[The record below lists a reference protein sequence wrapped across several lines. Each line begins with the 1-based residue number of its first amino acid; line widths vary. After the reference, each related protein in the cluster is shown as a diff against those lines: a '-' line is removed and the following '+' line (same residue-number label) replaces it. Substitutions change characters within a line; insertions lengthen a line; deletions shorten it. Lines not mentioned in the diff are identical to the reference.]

1 MSAGDLGAA
10 ALRAALFLSLWGTGA
25 AIYAAWRRDARVLAS
40 ARVAAGFA
48 FGLVVIAA
56 LSMMFA
62 LATHDFSILYVAENN
77 ARETPLFYS
86 IIGLWAALEGS
97 ILLWT
102 AILAGATAFIAFR
115 GTLAIPR
122 LATTALAVM
131 FAMLTFFLLLITT
144 PAADPFARLAV
155 APENGN
161 GPNALLQNHPL
172 MALHPPLLYLG
183 YVLTSVPFAYAIASL
198 ILGEGGD
205 RWLVATRRFALISWA
220 LLGVGIV
227 AGAWWSYAVLGWGG
241 YWAWDPVENAA
252 IMPWLTSTA
261 YLHSVMVEEK
271 RSLLRSWNLA
281 LVVATFALTILGTFL
296 TRSGVVNSVHSFSLS
311 AIGPILLGYFVAIL
325 VLSIGLLLWRS
336 ARLRDAGPIG
346 TPLSREAIFLFQ
358 NVLFMAATLT
368 VLLGTLYPLVAEAI
382 SGAQLSIGGPYFD
395 RVEIPVALALLFLMG
410 IGPQLPWHGAS
421 RATLE
426 RQFTAPIVAAAF
438 GALAALITG
447 TTALP
452 AVLTYALGAF
462 VLATVVQEFARGV
475 RARRTLHGEGGVAAF
490 ANLFRRSGRRYG
502 GYVVHIGIV
511 LVALAVATSQ
521 ARTVDAERT
530 LAPGDSLD
538 VAGYT
543 IRLEAIR
550 PVSEP
555 QRDSIVA
562 DLAISGNG
570 ASEHLRP
577 ALVQYPNSAAAVGS
591 PGIGAGL
598 RDDLYTILAAYDQR
612 TFSWATIRTRVI
624 PGVSWL
630 WLGGAVVGIGAII
643 AALPAPRR
651 RVVRMPVAEVAVSA
665 K

>member
-1 MSAGDLGAA
+1 M
-10 ALRAALFLSLWGTGA
+10 
-25 AIYAAWRRDARVLAS
+25 
-40 ARVAAGFA
+40 
-48 FGLVVIAA
+48 
-56 LSMMFA
+56 
-62 LATHDFSILYVAENN
+62 
-77 ARETPLFYS
+77 
-86 IIGLWAALEGS
+86 
-97 ILLWT
+97 
-102 AILAGATAFIAFR
+102 
-115 GTLAIPR
+115 
-122 LATTALAVM
+122 
-131 FAMLTFFLLLITT
+131 
-144 PAADPFARLAV
+144 
-155 APENGN
+155 
-161 GPNALLQNHPL
+161 
-172 MALHPPLLYLG
+172 
-183 YVLTSVPFAYAIASL
+183 
-198 ILGEGGD
+198 
-205 RWLVATRRFALISWA
+205 
-220 LLGVGIV
+220 
-227 AGAWWSYAVLGWGG
+227 
-241 YWAWDPVENAA
+241 
-252 IMPWLTSTA
+252 
-261 YLHSVMVEEK
+261 
-271 RSLLRSWNLA
+271 
-281 LVVATFALTILGTFL
+281 
-296 TRSGVVNSVHSFSLS
+296 HSFSLS
-311 AIGPILLGYFVAIL
+311 AIGPILLGYLVAIL
-325 VLSIGLLLWRS
+325 VLSVGLLLWRS

-346 TPLSREAIFLFQ
+346 APLSREAIFLFQ
-358 NVLFMAATLT
+358 NVLFMAAMLT

-426 RQFTAPIVAAAF
+426 RQFTAPIVAAAL
-438 GALAALITG
+438 GAVAALVTG
-447 TTALP
+447 TTALT

-462 VLATVVQEFARGV
+462 VVATVVQEFARGV
-475 RARRTLHGEGGVAAF
+475 RARRTLHGEAALAAF
-490 ANLFRRSGRRYG
+490 SNLFRRNGRRYG
-502 GYVVHIGIV
+502 GYVVHLGIV

-530 LAPGDSLD
+530 LAPGDSLEI
-538 VAGYT
+538 AGYT
-543 IRLEAIR
+543 VRLDAIR

-612 TFSWATIRTRVI
+612 TLSWATIRTRVI

-651 RVVRMPVAEVAVSA
+651 RAVRMPIAEVAVSA